1 MCPCWRQ
8 DGAWEAPSTAC
19 GGFEVYA
26 IGQFSLMSR
35 LSVRTLR
42 RYHELG
48 LLVPARIDEQS
59 GYRYYGPAEV
69 DRARVITALRNLDFS
84 LKEIGEIIESCEGD
98 DDMLDALARRGKAI
112 DRQLSILKRMR
123 GGVEAAITNVRQWS
137 APSGEAVQ
145 VKTIPSLLVVGFRTK
160 GRWQDVGP
168 LFGRLARQAGRHIAG
183 PGMSMCHDDEYKDD
197 DADMEVLF
205 PVHREVA
212 VSDGVTCRVLPEIRC
227 ASLVHRGRYEGLS
240 RSYQTV
246 VDWLNE
252 ASLPWMRP
260 SRELYHRGPGMIL
273 RGNPDKYITEIQ
285 MSIPTS

>member
-69 DRARVITALRNLDFS
+69 ERARVITALRNLDFS

-123 GGVEAAITNVRQWS
+123 GGVE
-137 APSGEAVQ
+137 
-145 VKTIPSLLVVGFRTK
+145 
-160 GRWQDVGP
+160 
-168 LFGRLARQAGRHIAG
+168 
-183 PGMSMCHDDEYKDD
+183 
-197 DADMEVLF
+197 
-205 PVHREVA
+205 
-212 VSDGVTCRVLPEIRC
+212 
-227 ASLVHRGRYEGLS
+227 
-240 RSYQTV
+240 
-246 VDWLNE
+246 
-252 ASLPWMRP
+252 
-260 SRELYHRGPGMIL
+260 
-273 RGNPDKYITEIQ
+273 
-285 MSIPTS
+285 